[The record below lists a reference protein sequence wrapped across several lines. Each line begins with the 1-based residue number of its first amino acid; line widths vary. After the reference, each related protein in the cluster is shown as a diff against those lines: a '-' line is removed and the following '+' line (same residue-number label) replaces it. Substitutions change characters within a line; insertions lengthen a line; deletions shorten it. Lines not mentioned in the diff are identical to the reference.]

1 MAADIHKV
9 LEWLDILI
17 GDGPAPSRFNNPA
30 SKAEIESFE
39 KRLGIRLPY
48 SYKLF
53 LEYTNGG
60 MIMSDALNS
69 LLKTE
74 NALEDVKWNA
84 NYLYSLE
91 EVEKEYKEMESWNF
105 GIPTENIA
113 TYPFIPFCHTATGEK
128 LVFVT
133 LSDDE
138 RESPILDAY
147 HEETPETWGVV
158 ADNFT
163 EFLTDYIQTH
173 GQPNVLGE
181 LERGNA
187 LDLIE
192 PMMEEKD
199 KEESLET
206 TIARITR
213 KLEETPD
220 DHWQIVLRGSA
231 YKDFNEPEKAL
242 EDFNRAIS
250 LKDDKAYYYFLRGDL
265 FRSIE
270 KSRPALI
277 DFDIAVKL
285 EADDLLYLD
294 SRASVLFEMGKVK
307 ASLKDVN
314 KAIELDENG
323 ILAYMIRK
331 SIYVYMGE
339 DEKADAD
346 ARKIEEL
353 QSKK

>member
-39 KRLGIRLPY
+39 KRLGIRLPD
-48 SYKLF
+48 SYKQF
-53 LEYTNGG
+53 LEFVNGG
-60 MIMSDALNS
+60 MIMSESLNN

-84 NYLYSLE
+84 NYLYTLE

-105 GIPTENIA
+105 GIPAENIA
-113 TYPFIPFCHTATGEK
+113 TYPFIPFCHTASGEK

-138 RESPILDAY
+138 QESPVLDAY
-147 HEETPETWGVV
+147 HEETPETWGLV

-163 EFLTDYIQTH
+163 EFLTDYIRTS
-173 GQPNVLGE
+173 GQPKVLGE

-187 LDLIE
+187 LDIIE
-192 PMMEEKD
+192 PMIQED
-199 KEESLET
+199 KEESLEE
-206 TIARITR
+206 TIARIT
-213 KLEETPD
+213 KLLEETPD
-220 DHWQIVLRGSA
+220 DHWQMVLRGSA
-231 YKDFNEPEKAL
+231 YKDLNELDKAL
-242 EDFNRAIS
+242 DDFNMAIS

-265 FRSIE
+265 FRFIE
-270 KSRPALI
+270 KFRPALI
-277 DFDIAVKL
+277 DFDTAVKL
-285 EADDLLYLD
+285 EADDVLYLD

-307 ASLKDVN
+307 AALKDVN

-323 ILAYMIRK
+323 ILAYMIRE